1 MLEIFDP
8 NIKFTYEKEVNNA
21 LPSLDVLLIRNSD
34 HIHTTVYRK
43 ETNNDLYLHWHA
55 FAPTSWKRGTF
66 RTLVNRGYIICS
78 DNNYL

>member
-1 MLEIFDP
+1 MLETFDP

-34 HIHTTVYRK
+34 HIHTTIYRK

-55 FAPTSWKRGTF
+55 FAPTS
-66 RTLVNRGYIICS
+66 LVNRGYLICS